1 MTRNSSSSSPGTTPL
16 RQVPC
21 PLISFRRFEIR
32 DEKTFCAVRALHLP
46 REIRQSFL
54 ERTVSIRARR
64 TPYKLRKLLVI
75 DDDLRLLASYRDL
88 LSPYGFEV
96 LTAPDGTDAMPIVEK
111 NPDILLVILDLA
123 MPRMD
128 GKEWLRWFRN
138 RRKDSSVIVIS
149 AYKIDVEDADIKPSV
164 VLEKPFHVAELL
176 DLVGLFCGL
185 GTPLTASRTI

>member
-1 MTRNSSSSSPGTTPL
+1 M
-16 RQVPC
+16 
-21 PLISFRRFEIR
+21 
-32 DEKTFCAVRALHLP
+32 
-46 REIRQSFL
+46 
-54 ERTVSIRARR
+54 SIRARR

-96 LTAPDGTDAMPIVEK
+96 LTAPDGTDAMSIVEK

-128 GKEWLRWFRN
+128 GKEWLRWFRD
-138 RRKDSSVIVIS
+138 RRKDSPVIVIT
-149 AYKIDVEDADIKPSV
+149 AYKVDVEDSDIKPSV

-185 GTPLTASRTI
+185 GTPLTAPRTI